1 MSLSTQQVSLTT
13 NKSSYNSE
21 YHKKYYKNNIE
32 YYKEYQQKYY
42 AENTDKISQ
51 KKKIYYEN
59 NKEKIRTKQNE
70 NTKCDVCNSIVFKRN
85 LKRHKESKKCIE
97 YKFIE
102 ELMNIVESVKIE

>member
-1 MSLSTQQVSLTT
+1 MSLST

-21 YHKKYYKNNIE
+21 YHKKYYKENKQ

-42 AENTDKISQ
+42 AENTDKIAQ

-70 NTKCDVCNSIVFKRN
+70 SIKCNVCNSIVFKRN
-85 LKRHKESKKCIE
+85 LKRHQNSKKCIN

-102 ELMNIVESVKIE
+102 DLMNLKI